1 MADIQASQHIVGVK
15 LANLQPRA
23 DERGRFMETFRKE
36 WFAER
41 SWDII
46 QTNCSQSRAGVLRGL
61 HYHRRQ
67 VDYWFSPGGRIRV
80 GLVDLRPGSP
90 TQGASQLIEIGDT
103 QLTGIFI
110 PIGVAHGFLALT
122 DATLI
127 YLVDNYH
134 DGQDELGVAWN
145 DPAFNLDWGTRT
157 PTLSARD
164 RQNQLLKDIPPDRLP
179 PPYRG

>member
-1 MADIQASQHIVGVK
+1 MADIQASQHIAGVK
-15 LANLQPRA
+15 LAGLQARA
-23 DERGRFMETFRKE
+23 DERGHFIETFRKE
-36 WFAER
+36 WFTER
-41 SWDII
+41 SWGIL
-46 QTNCSQSRAGVLRGL
+46 QANCSQSRAGVLRGL

-67 VDYWFSPGGRIRV
+67 VDYWFAPAGRIRV

-90 TQGASQLIEIGDT
+90 TEGAGQLIEIGEARP
-103 QLTGIFI
+103 TGIFI

-127 YLVDNYH
+127 YLVDNYY

-145 DPAFNLDWGTRT
+145 DPAFGLDWGTDA

-164 RQNQLLKDIPPDRLP
+164 RQNRLWKDIPPDLLP
-179 PPYRG
+179 PHYVG